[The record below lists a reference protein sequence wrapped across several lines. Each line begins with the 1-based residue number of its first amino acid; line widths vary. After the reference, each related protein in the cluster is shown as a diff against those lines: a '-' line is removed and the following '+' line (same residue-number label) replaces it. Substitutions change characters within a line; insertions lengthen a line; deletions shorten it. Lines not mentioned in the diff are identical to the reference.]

1 MGETKGERS
10 IKKHFLV
17 QAIES
22 DRINSRTLQIFLEF
36 SLFGCKCVK
45 TEFHIHEFP
54 SELILTKITGNWS
67 KTTSFPKITIFV
79 RLYKKEHVPCIYVI
93 HLLINNRILQ
103 CNCVTHNKIMSP
115 SSMLSKHFWKVC
127 DVKLSY
133 AENEVPVKHV
143 AGRRN
148 YACCRYCS
156 LPTGAWHA
164 VTHSPK
170 YRIHQVSHAEHI
182 SQFIF
187 YFLFPKYTV
196 KLVQVKSSGEKNVKF
211 IPQCLKS

>member
-1 MGETKGERS
+1 MNFLQNYFCYKNNRKLIKNNKFPRNNEIYET
-10 IKKHFLV
+10 LYM
-17 QAIES
+17 
-22 DRINSRTLQIFLEF
+22 
-36 SLFGCKCVK
+36 
-45 TEFHIHEFP
+45 FHI
-54 SELILTKITGNWS
+54 
-67 KTTSFPKITIFV
+67 
-79 RLYKKEHVPCIYVI
+79 YVT

-115 SSMLSKHFWKVC
+115 TSMLSKHFWKVC

-187 YFLFPKYTV
+187 YFLP
-196 KLVQVKSSGEKNVKF
+196 
-211 IPQCLKS
+211 